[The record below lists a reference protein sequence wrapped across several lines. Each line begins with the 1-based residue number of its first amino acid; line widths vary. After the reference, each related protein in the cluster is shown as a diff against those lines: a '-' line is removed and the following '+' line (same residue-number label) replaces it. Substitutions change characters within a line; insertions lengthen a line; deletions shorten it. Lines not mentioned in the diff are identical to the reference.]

1 MKVSSLEKNNNRK
14 YIPILGPYAA
24 ALSYVLK
31 FAHKTRISKDVQF
44 QKKY

>member
-1 MKVSSLEKNNNRK
+1 MKVSSLEKNNK

-31 FAHKTRISKDVQF
+31 FSHKTRIYKEVQF
-44 QKKY
+44 AKQY

>member
-1 MKVSSLEKNNNRK
+1 MKISSLEKDIK

-31 FAHKTRISKDVQF
+31 FSHKTRMYKDVKF
-44 QKKY
+44 QKQY